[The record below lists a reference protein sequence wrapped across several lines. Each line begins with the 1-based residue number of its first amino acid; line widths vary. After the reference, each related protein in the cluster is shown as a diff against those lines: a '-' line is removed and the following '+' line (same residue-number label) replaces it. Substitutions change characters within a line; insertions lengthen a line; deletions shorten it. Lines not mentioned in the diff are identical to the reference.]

1 MQTPPDLNER
11 EQQIL
16 HCVVHTYI
24 TTAEP
29 VGSRAVVKRFS
40 LGLSPA
46 TVRNVMADLEDKGYL
61 EQRHTSSGRVPT
73 DRGYRYYVDY
83 LMGVQELTKSERDQ
97 IEAELNH
104 RLHDADEVLRHTSQL
119 LALLSHQAG
128 IAETPANARA
138 LVQRIELLSLGA
150 ARLAVLIVDSFGRV
164 RTLPVQ
170 WECEIRSDDLNRLGR
185 FLNEHLLGV
194 PVDELAGEIEKRL
207 KGFLD
212 EQRQLAEQALRV
224 LNLIPIQRP
233 AQLYLEGATFLF
245 EQPEFKDITQ
255 AKEVFGLFD
264 HRERV
269 VSLLR
274 TELSGSQWDRTAVII
289 GGEGGQTGLE
299 EISIIASPY
308 SVHGQQVGMI
318 GVLGPRRMPYS
329 RLTAVVDYTA
339 QMVSRILTRLGA

>member
-40 LGLSPA
+40 LQLSPA

-83 LMGVQELTKSERDQ
+83 LMGVQELTKSERDR
-97 IEAELNH
+97 IESELNH

-128 IAETPANARA
+128 IAETPANDRA
-138 LVQRIELLSLGA
+138 LVQRMELLSLGGP
-150 ARLAVLIVDSFGRV
+150 RLALLIVDSFGRV

-170 WECEIRSDDLNRLGR
+170 WENELPTEELNQLGR
-185 FLNEHLLGV
+185 FLNDQLLGV
-194 PVDELAGEIEKRL
+194 AVDELASEIEKRL
-207 KGFLD
+207 QRFLD
-212 EQRQLAEQALRV
+212 DQRRLAEQALRV
-224 LNLIPIQRP
+224 LNLIPAQRP
-233 AQLYLEGATFLF
+233 AHLYLEGATFLF
-245 EQPEFKDITQ
+245 DQPEFKDIVQ

-274 TELSGSQWDRTAVII
+274 SELSGSQWDRTTVII

-299 EISIIASPY
+299 GISVIASPY
-308 SVHGQQVGMI
+308 TVHGQQVGMI

>member
-29 VGSRAVVKRFS
+29 VGSRAVVKRFN

-83 LMGVQELTKSERDQ
+83 LMGVQELTKAERDR
-97 IEAELNH
+97 IESELNH

-128 IAETPANARA
+128 IAEAPANATA
-138 LVQRIELLSLGA
+138 LVQRIELLSLGSG
-150 ARLAVLIVDSFGRV
+150 RLAVLIVDSFGRV
-164 RTLPVQ
+164 RTLSVQ
-170 WECEIRSDDLNRLGR
+170 WESELNADDLNRLGR

-194 PVDELAGEIEKRL
+194 AVDELAGEIEKRL

-212 EQRQLAEQALRV
+212 EQRALAEQALQV
-224 LNLIPIQRP
+224 LNLIPTQRP
-233 AQLYLEGATFLF
+233 AQLFLEGATFLF
-245 EQPEFKDITQ
+245 EQPEFKDMARAQ
-255 AKEVFGLFD
+255 EVFGLFD

-274 TELSGSQWDRTAVII
+274 SELNGHHLDRATVII
-289 GGEGGQTGLE
+289 GGEGGQSGLE
-299 EISIIASPY
+299 EISVIASPY
-308 SVHGQQVGMI
+308 SVHGRQVGMI

-329 RLTAVVDYTA
+329 RLTSVVDYTA